1 MVSVVMLVI
10 IVLSVGGIV
19 WWRRRRWQA
28 YTTPVSPGVIPRETL
43 VLNAFA
49 HGNSCLAA
57 GKFAEAIASFHQT
70 RELDPK
76 HPHVAGRLAEVERRQ
91 QAASATPLVNATV

>member
-1 MVSVVMLVI
+1 
-10 IVLSVGGIV
+10 
-19 WWRRRRWQA
+19 
-28 YTTPVSPGVIPRETL
+28 

-57 GKFAEAIASFHQT
+57 GKFAEAIALFHQT

-91 QAASATPLVNATV
+91 HAASAMPLVNATV